1 MPVSQTQKDLGPEH
15 ILSSIKFSKCELL
28 QPHLSR
34 IPIRR
39 TGSSEAPPGL
49 IKNSLS
55 SVSAKQEL
63 STLRVWKLLRPGLQR
78 HLSLTGV
85 SGKQTALQLATKAI
99 IQTNSDSLLQINKED
114 ALIEATSEVKEAAP
128 LSLPEAINLCETVTL
143 CGEA

>member
-1 MPVSQTQKDLGPEH
+1 MPVSQTQKDMGPEH

-39 TGSSEAPPGL
+39 SGSSEAPPGL
-49 IKNSLS
+49 S
-55 SVSAKQEL
+55 SVSGKQEL

-78 HLSLTGV
+78 HLSLTGA

-114 ALIEATSEVKEAAP
+114 SLIEAAPEVLEAAP
-128 LSLPEAINLCETVTL
+128 LTLPEAINLSETVTL